1 MIMARTAVAALLSS
15 PESPILPKMETN
27 AAEIADSSAKMSYE
41 GIGQGFLS
49 KIVRKPAP
57 FPADLPK
64 RGAGFA
70 LSILSCWFNRLPADK
85 S

>member
-27 AAEIADSSAKMSYE
+27 AAEIADSSAKMSHE

-57 FPADLPK
+57 FSGRSAEE
-64 RGAGFA
+64 RGGLCFIY
-70 LSILSCWFNRLPADK
+70 LILLV
-85 S
+85 